1 MVDFWALFLVLSLGD
16 IPAPDLIQR
25 VYASRDDR
33 TAKLSSILAGI
44 SYYAAGVV
52 SILVGVMMRYLEPG
66 LPDPNLAYPAMITTF
81 LPTGLAGLTL
91 AGLMAAVMSNADS
104 MLLAPSIVL
113 VRNVVGEALR
123 RELSEAELLRGSR
136 YAVIA
141 LGVLAIAAALARAD
155 VLYWLTLAFDVLFAS
170 LFVPLTLGLF
180 WGRFGWRGAT
190 ASIALGALSRI
201 ALEWA
206 LNAGVIA
213 EWWVASLGAPA
224 VSLVAGVAATLAG
237 GRG

>member
-1 MVDFWALFLVLSLGD
+1 VVDFWALFLVLSLGD

-141 LGVLAIAAALARAD
+141 LGGPSHSCSLSQGRRALLADPSLRRALREPLRA
-155 VLYWLTLAFDVLFAS
+155 S
-170 LFVPLTLGLF
+170 NPRPLLG
-180 WGRFGWRGAT
+180 
-190 ASIALGALSRI
+190 
-201 ALEWA
+201 
-206 LNAGVIA
+206 
-213 EWWVASLGAPA
+213 
-224 VSLVAGVAATLAG
+224 
-237 GRG
+237 